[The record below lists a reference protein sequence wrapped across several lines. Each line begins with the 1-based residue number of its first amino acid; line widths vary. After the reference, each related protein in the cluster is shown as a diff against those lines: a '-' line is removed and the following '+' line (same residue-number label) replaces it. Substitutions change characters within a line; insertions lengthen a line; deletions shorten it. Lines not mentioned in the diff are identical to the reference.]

1 MRAWI
6 YQDSKQVKKKGAD
19 DASWFVG
26 WYDPEGKQRC
36 RSCGSGEKGQ
46 RNAEKLQRRI
56 EGELAAGTYQMNVRK
71 TWKEFRTEFDTKVLP
86 GKRITTQRA
95 YMYCLDNFERIIKPV
110 RLQAITTKTVNDFV
124 AARRTEPGMRKGTL
138 VGKATINKELRHLR
152 AALRKAHDLG
162 YLSKVPKF
170 SFEKEPKK
178 LPSYM
183 SDAHFLAIYAQC
195 EVAKHPSDL
204 PNGVTACAW
213 WQGLLTTAFMTGWR
227 ISSLM
232 ALTWDDVDLEAGT
245 ALSAAAD
252 NKGDRD
258 QFIPLH
264 PIVIEH
270 LKALKVAFTKQVFPW
285 SLARAMLWKQF
296 QRLQKAANVKPTKKE
311 WYGFH
316 DVRRGFATYNADRM
330 TADALQALMG
340 HKDYSTTQRYINMA
354 RQLNP
359 TVANLFVPT
368 LPKKEQGQAPD
379 ERKA

>member
-1 MRAWI
+1 
-6 YQDSKQVKKKGAD
+6 
-19 DASWFVG
+19 
-26 WYDPEGKQRC
+26 
-36 RSCGSGEKGQ
+36 
-46 RNAEKLQRRI
+46 
-56 EGELAAGTYQMNVRK
+56 
-71 TWKEFRTEFDTKVLP
+71 
-86 GKRITTQRA
+86 
-95 YMYCLDNFERIIKPV
+95 
-110 RLQAITTKTVNDFV
+110 V
-124 AARRTEPGMRKGTL
+124 AARRKEPGMRKGTL

-152 AALRKAHDLG
+152 ATLRKAHDLG

-170 SFEKEPKK
+170 DFEKEAKK

-183 SDAHFLAIYAQC
+183 SDEHFLAIYAQC
-195 EVAKHPSDL
+195 DVAKHPSDL
-204 PNGVTACAW
+204 SNGVTAGDW
-213 WQGLLTTAFMTGWR
+213 WRGLLMTAFMTGWR

-232 ALTWDDVDLEAGT
+232 ALTWDDVDLEKGT

-270 LKALKVAFTKQVFPW
+270 LKVLKAAFTNQVFPW
-285 SLARAMLWKQF
+285 GLSREMLWTQF
-296 QRLQKAANVKPTKKE
+296 QRLQKAANVKPTKKT

-359 TVANLFVPT
+359 TIQNLHVPA
-368 LPKKEQGQAPD
+368 LPKKEEGRPSD

>member
-6 YQDSKQVKKKGAD
+6 YQDPKQVKKKGAD
-19 DASWFVG
+19 KASWYVG

-36 RSCGSGEKGQ
+36 KSCGAGEKGQ
-46 RNAEKLQRRI
+46 RNAEKFQRRT
-56 EGELAAGTYQMNVRK
+56 EGELASGTYQMNSRK
-71 TWKEFRTEFDTKVLP
+71 TWKEFRAEFNEKVLP
-86 GKRITTQRA
+86 GKRPSTQDA
-95 YMYCLDNFERIIKPV
+95 YKFCLDNFERLAKPV
-110 RLQAITTKTVNDFV
+110 RLQAITTKTVTDFV
-124 AARRTEPGMRKGTL
+124 AARRKEPGMRKGTL

-152 AALRKAHDLG
+152 ATLRKAHDLG
-162 YLSKVPKF
+162 YLSAVPKF
-170 SFEKEPKK
+170 DFEKEAKK
-178 LPSYM
+178 LPTYM
-183 SDAHFLAIYAQC
+183 SDEHFLAIYAQC
-195 EVAKHPSDL
+195 DVAKHPSDL
-204 PNGVTACAW
+204 PNGITAGDW
-213 WQGLLTTAFMTGWR
+213 WRGLLMTAFMTGWR

-232 ALTWDDVDLEAGT
+232 ALTWDDVDLEKGT

-270 LKALKVAFTKQVFPW
+270 LKVLKAAFTNQVFPW
-285 SLARAMLWKQF
+285 GLSREMLWTQF
-296 QRLQKAANVKPTKKE
+296 QRLQKAANVKPAKKT

-340 HKDYSTTQRYINMA
+340 HKDYSTTQRYISMA

-359 TVANLFVPT
+359 TIQNLHVPA
-368 LPKKEQGQAPD
+368 LPKKEEGRSSD
-379 ERKA
+379 EKKA